1 MAKKNATAV
10 SVIPVR
16 DDSDTRLLQ
25 QLFSLTMEEWSFL
38 KRCASALRPSDC
50 TAKQR
55 LLFRQLRERDLVT
68 VIEYPC
74 LDGPRW
80 VLSSFGETIAHA
92 ASMLTGVNNATIA
105 PAKVLQFPSP
115 R

>member
-16 DDSDTRLLQ
+16 DDPDARLLQ
-25 QLFSLTMEEWSFL
+25 QICSLTIEEWSFL
-38 KRCASALRPSDC
+38 KLCASAPRPSDC
-50 TAKQR
+50 TARQH
-55 LLFRQLRERDLVT
+55 LLFRKLQERQFVKQ
-68 VIEYPC
+68 VEYPC

-80 VLSSFGETIAHA
+80 VLSSFGETVAHIA
-92 ASMLTGVNNATIA
+92 SLLTGVNSATIA
-105 PAKVLQFPSP
+105 PAKVLQFPSS